1 MCTRHVRPSLH
12 AWTATRRHAVLRLL
26 WCAAAAAGALPVHA
40 QVFAADDG
48 AGGVL
53 LTNHRPDGEV
63 TLLVAAPQPPAPA
76 LAPATA
82 AVMPAA
88 PPAQQLGA
96 ADESTAAT
104 TGQALAPLIRAAAQ
118 RHALPESLLTAM
130 VAVESAFDGRA
141 VSPKGAKGLMQLMP
155 DTARRFGVKDAFVPE
170 QNLQG
175 GAAYMRLLLD
185 QFANDTPLA
194 LAAYNAGEGAVMRA
208 GRRIPAYRETQS
220 YVRKVL
226 AHVAANEPKV
236 ATRR

>member
-1 MCTRHVRPSLH
+1 MV
-12 AWTATRRHAVLRLL
+12 ARRHALPRVL
-26 WCAAAAAGALPVHA
+26 WCAAAAAGALPAHA

-53 LTNHRPDGEV
+53 LTNHRPDGES
-63 TLLVAAPQPPAPA
+63 TLLVSAPQPQPPAPA
-76 LAPATA
+76 LAPAPA
-82 AVMPAA
+82 AVVQPA
-88 PPAQQLGA
+88 PPAQQPGA
-96 ADESTAAT
+96 ADESTAAA
-104 TGQALAPLIRAAAQ
+104 TGQALALLIRAAAR

-226 AHVAANEPKV
+226 AHVAANQPKV
-236 ATRR
+236 AARR